1 MARGVSQERLRA
13 AREVVS
19 LLRRDPSFRES
30 VAVNE
35 AGDRP
40 IVVATLDERMDDLL
54 RRVVAA
60 GPPPVTVC
68 FFRSGGSRSMVLAT
82 MHPNEP
88 ADGRSAESV
97 PVEPSVTVAMF
108 LAWAWQ
114 MGTATF
120 HLEKCRE
127 LAADYE
133 AEFA

>member
-1 MARGVSQERLRA
+1 MIAFTSIYTERDKRHTLRRSAISTRSRTDARSPKRASSVGGKRTDGGTSMARGVSQERLRA

-60 GPPPVTVC
+60 GPPPVTV
-68 FFRSGGSRSMVLAT
+68 
-82 MHPNEP
+82 
-88 ADGRSAESV
+88 
-97 PVEPSVTVAMF
+97 
-108 LAWAWQ
+108 
-114 MGTATF
+114 
-120 HLEKCRE
+120 
-127 LAADYE
+127 
-133 AEFA
+133 